1 MLGAMA
7 GATVLYNNAWR
18 LESHILHQALATAAW
33 IVLVLTVGFGA
44 LVLYPV
50 ASRGGAGVLERIAA
64 CLATPLAWNAKEIV
78 RVSEFFPA
86 AEALYYGLNPFFVS
100 IFFGT
105 FAQMGLCEIL
115 IRWRLKKQGRAEIR
129 FAAPLPVLAILL
141 GIAALAVTLFWEQGV
156 HAFYFYIEG
165 YKALFT

>member
-7 GATVLYNNAWR
+7 GSTVVYNNAWR

-33 IVLVLTVGFGA
+33 IVLFLSVGFGA

-50 ASRGGAGVLERIAA
+50 AFRGGAGALERIAV
-64 CLATPLAWNAKEIV
+64 CLVTPLAWNAKEIV

-105 FAQMGLCEIL
+105 LGQMGLCEIL
-115 IRWRLKKQGRAEIR
+115 IRGRLKKQANQDIR
-129 FAAPLPVLAILL
+129 VAPALPVLAILL
-141 GIAALAVTLFWEQGV
+141 GIAALAVTLFWEKGV

-165 YKALFT
+165 YKTLFI